1 MIIINQEG
9 LAIFWNNN
17 FIEYKT
23 NGNKKNLSVKEYLKE
38 IKSYLKYIINNFQK
52 CDTWKIQLIFSIN
65 FFLF

>member
-23 NGNKKNLSVKEYLKE
+23 NGNKKTY
-38 IKSYLKYIINNFQK
+38 Q
-52 CDTWKIQLIFSIN
+52 
-65 FFLF
+65 